1 MRNLVVALLFIA
13 LIAGLQKS
21 GAIAAA
27 AIDLAK
33 LMLIAV
39 LVLFAILSFFAPARR
54 VPIAATA
61 LSRRR

>member
-1 MRNLVVALLFIA
+1 VRNLVVGLLVIA

-33 LMLIAV
+33 LV
-39 LVLFAILSFFAPARR
+39 LMAALALFAIVLLFAPAPR